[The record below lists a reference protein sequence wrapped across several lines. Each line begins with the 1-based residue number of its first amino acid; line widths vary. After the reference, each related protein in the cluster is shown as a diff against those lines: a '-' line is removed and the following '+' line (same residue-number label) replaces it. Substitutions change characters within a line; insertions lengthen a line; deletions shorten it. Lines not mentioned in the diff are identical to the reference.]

1 MTQISY
7 RNLHFPPSI
16 VQRAV
21 CMYVRF
27 NLSLRDVEE
36 LLAEHGIEVSY
47 ETIRTGSLFIQPGK
61 PKQNAYV
68 EPYNRTVRYDWLNQY
83 LFKTIGEVQEATTAW
98 LWTYNNECP
107 NMALGGIT
115 PKQKLATGMTM
126 AA

>member
-83 LFKTIGEVQEATTAW
+83 LLARCRKPQRPLKRGILPRHHTI
-98 LWTYNNECP
+98 L
-107 NMALGGIT
+107 LLIRLT
-115 PKQKLATGMTM
+115 PTIHFRTGFRL
-126 AA
+126 